1 MGGRQAALFGRSD
14 YLTVRRLQDYADR
27 GQLAAA
33 TSAFGAFITCVIRL
47 GGQGVL
53 IQFAWLGFML
63 AISLARV
70 ELIRRFVPES
80 IDLTYF
86 RKQQRYVI
94 ALGIADSI
102 GWGVG
107 IAMFATFAQDAE
119 LYLLS
124 VLVAGVVTASMIY
137 YRALPRICAVFV
149 GTMALTGY
157 GISYATFGRVEIVSF
172 ALITALAMILFRGI
186 YDDAKLYKRKFEGE
200 AELAESAETIQLL
213 LHDYEAQSAD
223 WLWQVD
229 KGACLVAV
237 CDRFGEAAGCESWNL
252 EGREMVSLF
261 DHGPQRELLAHRLL
275 VRQPFRDLT
284 ISLTVGGETRWWTM
298 SANVWDDGTMHGVAR
313 DTTDTRQAVERVNFM
328 AHHDMLTGIANRF
341 LFGETLAEV
350 LARKQTAGGLA
361 LLYLDLD
368 HFKQINDTFGHS
380 TGDRLLT
387 EASKRISGAVKSHD
401 LVARLGGDEFAVLL
415 TRLSDQET
423 AKVVAQRIVDEME
436 KPFVLGDQKLST
448 STSIGIAHVD
458 RTVEGA
464 ARSPDTLLRQADLAL
479 YAAKALGRGTFAEF
493 EPWLEERDRER
504 AQLEADLKT
513 AIQNDE
519 FTLHYQPLY
528 DIAQRRTV
536 GFETLVRWQ
545 SPIWGVVMPGEFI
558 SLAEDSGLI
567 VSLGEWII
575 RNAIEEAASWEEK
588 ETVAINLSPL
598 QMRSPRLIPT
608 LAEAICTTGIDPARI
623 ELEITENMLMHDS
636 ERNVAMLHEL
646 RDMGMRIS
654 LDDFGTGYS
663 SLNYLR
669 SFPFD
674 KIKIDK
680 CFVEDIED
688 REDCQAIVRA
698 VMHLAGALGMSTVAE
713 GVERKSQLEWLRA
726 EGITQIQG
734 YLISYPVNAEELSD
748 GRPFN
753 EDRAQWFKPPE
764 MRGKKCDDEGEAR
777 SAGDGDAL
785 EDAA

>member
-1 MGGRQAALFGRSD
+1 MGGRQAALFARDD
-14 YLTVRRLQDYADR
+14 YLLARRLQDYAER

-33 TSAFGAFITCVIRL
+33 TSAFGAFVTCVIRL
-47 GGQGVL
+47 GGSGIL

-63 AISLARV
+63 AIALARV
-70 ELIRRFVPES
+70 ELVRRFTPDT
-80 IDLTYF
+80 IDLAYF
-86 RKQQRYVI
+86 RKQRRYNLM
-94 ALGIADSI
+94 LGIADSL

-107 IAMFATFAQDAE
+107 IFMFAILAREAE

-137 YRALPRICAVFV
+137 YRALPGVCTIFV
-149 GTMALTGY
+149 ASMAAAGL
-157 GISYATFGRVEIVSF
+157 GISYALLGRFEPISVTLII
-172 ALITALAMILFRGI
+172 ALTLVLFRGI
-186 YDDAKLYKRKFEGE
+186 ADDAALYRRKFEGE

-229 KGACLVAV
+229 KGACLHSV
-237 CDRFGEAAGCESWNL
+237 CERFGEAAGCEPEAL
-252 EGREMVSLF
+252 EGRELVSLF
-261 DHGPQRELLAHRLL
+261 EPGPSRELLAHRLL
-275 VRQPFRDLT
+275 VRQPFRDLAV
-284 ISLTVGGETRWWTM
+284 SLEVDGEVRWWSL
-298 SANVWDDGTMHGVAR
+298 SANCWDDGTMHGVAR
-313 DTTDTRQAVERVNFM
+313 DTTDTRQAVERMNFM

-341 LFGETLAEV
+341 LFGETLREV
-350 LARKQTAGGLA
+350 LGRKQTKGRQA

-368 HFKQINDTFGHS
+368 HFKQVNDTWGHS

-387 EASKRISGAVKSHD
+387 EAAKRIGMAVKSHD

-415 TRLSDQET
+415 TRLTDPSDAT
-423 AKVVAQRIVDEME
+423 NVAQRIVEAME
-436 KPFVLGDQKLST
+436 RPFLIDDQKLST
-448 STSIGIAHVD
+448 GTSVGIAHVQPQS
-458 RTVEGA
+458 EGA
-464 ARSPDTLLRQADLAL
+464 PTCPDDLLRQADLAL

-528 DIAQRRTV
+528 DVDNRKTV
-536 GFETLVRWQ
+536 GFESLVRWR

-558 SLAEDSGLI
+558 PLAEDSGLI

-575 RNAIEEAASWEEK
+575 RNAIHEAASWPEK
-588 ETVAINLSPL
+588 ERVAINLSPL
-598 QMRSPRLIPT
+598 QMRSPRLLPT
-608 LAEAICTTGIDPARI
+608 ISEAIRATGIDPDRI

-636 ERNVAMLHEL
+636 ERNVAILHEF
-646 RDMGMRIS
+646 RDMGIRIS

-680 CFVEDIED
+680 CFIEEIEMRD
-688 REDCQAIVRA
+688 DCQAIVRA
-698 VMHLAGALGMSTVAE
+698 ITQLASALGMATVAE
-713 GVERKSQLEWLRA
+713 GVERESQLEWLRG

-748 GRPFN
+748 GRPFD
-753 EDRAQWFKPPE
+753 EDRHKWFKPPE
-764 MRGKKCDDEGEAR
+764 DKNP
-777 SAGDGDAL
+777 SIS
-785 EDAA
+785 DAA

>member
-1 MGGRQAALFGRSD
+1 MGGRQAALFGRAD
-14 YLTVRRLQDYADR
+14 YLLTRRLQDYVER

-33 TSAFGAFITCVIRL
+33 TSAFGAFVMCVVRL
-47 GGQGVL
+47 GGDGVL

-63 AISLARV
+63 LTSLARV
-70 ELIRRFVPES
+70 ELIRRFTPET
-80 IDLTYF
+80 IDLEYF
-86 RKQQRYVI
+86 RRQRRYFV
-94 ALGIADSI
+94 ALGVADSL

-107 IAMFATFAQDAE
+107 FYMFAMLAQDAE

-137 YRALPRICAVFV
+137 YRALPQICLFFV
-149 GTMALTGY
+149 ATMAMTGY
-157 GISYATFGRVEIVSF
+157 AVSYAILGRFELISF
-172 ALITALAMILFRGI
+172 SLITALAVVLSRGI
-186 YDDAKLYKRKFEGE
+186 WDDAKLYRRKFEGE

-229 KGACLVAV
+229 KGACLVSP
-237 CDRFGEAAGCESWNL
+237 CERFGEAAGCDPL
-252 EGREMVSLF
+252 ELDGRELVSLF
-261 DHGPQRELLAHRLL
+261 DPGPARELLAHRLL

-284 ISLTVGGETRWWTM
+284 ISLTVHGETRWWTL
-298 SANVWDDGTMHGVAR
+298 SANCWDDGTMHGVAR
-313 DTTDTRQAVERVNFM
+313 DATDTRQAVERMNFM

-341 LFGETLAEV
+341 LFGETLSEV
-350 LARKQTAGGLA
+350 LERKETKGGLA

-380 TGDRLLT
+380 TGDLLLT
-387 EASKRISGAVKSHD
+387 EAAKRLTACVKSHD
-401 LVARLGGDEFAVLL
+401 LVARLGGDEFAILL
-415 TRLSDQET
+415 TRLEDPSD
-423 AKVVAQRIVDEME
+423 AKAVAQRIVDELDR
-436 KPFVLGDQKLST
+436 PFILDEQKLST
-448 STSIGIAHVD
+448 STSIGIAHLGPQRPD
-458 RTVEGA
+458 SRT
-464 ARSPDTLLRQADLAL
+464 RPDDLLRQADLAL

-504 AQLEADLKT
+504 AQLEADLRT
-513 AIQNDE
+513 AIQNGE

-528 DIAQRRTV
+528 DIETRRTV

-558 SLAEDSGLI
+558 PLAEDSGLI
-567 VSLGEWII
+567 VALGEWII
-575 RNAIEEAASWEEK
+575 RNAIAEAAGWEDQER
-588 ETVAINLSPL
+588 VAINLSPL
-598 QMRSPRLIPT
+598 QMRSPRLLPT
-608 LAEAICTTGIDPARI
+608 LENAIRSTGIEPGRI

-636 ERNVAMLHEL
+636 ERNVAMLHEFRRL
-646 RDMGMRIS
+646 GMRIA
-654 LDDFGTGYS
+654 LDDFGTGFS

-680 CFVEDIED
+680 CFVEDIES

-698 VMHLAGALGMSTVAE
+698 VMHLAKALGMVTVAE
-713 GVERKSQLEWLRA
+713 GVERTSQLEWLRD
-726 EGITQIQG
+726 EGITQVQG

-753 EDRAQWFKPPE
+753 EDRHAWFKPPDK
-764 MRGKKCDDEGEAR
+764 RL
-777 SAGDGDAL
+777 S
-785 EDAA
+785 DAA